1 MITVTTT
8 DKPAAARALATLK
21 TIAARFILIGGI
33 PSVLVIYIC
42 AGAHVPE
49 IGIAFYL
56 ALAITIAA
64 SEWISPSRG
73 DGRERIALMKTAI
86 ALAAALPALLVI
98 HFALHRLDV
107 AIAAAL
113 GVVLAAFMN
122 YGANWS
128 ATVDY

>member
-1 MITVTTT
+1 MTATA
-8 DKPAAARALATLK
+8 KPAAAGALATLK
-21 TIAARFILIGGI
+21 TITARFIMIGGI

-49 IGIAFYL
+49 IGIVFYL
-56 ALAITIAA
+56 ALALTIAA
-64 SEWISPSRG
+64 SEWLSPSRG
-73 DGRERIALMKTAI
+73 DGRVRIALMKTAI
-86 ALAAALPALLVI
+86 ALAASLPALLVI
-98 HFALHRLDV
+98 HFAVHRLDI

-113 GVVLAAFMN
+113 GVVLAALMN